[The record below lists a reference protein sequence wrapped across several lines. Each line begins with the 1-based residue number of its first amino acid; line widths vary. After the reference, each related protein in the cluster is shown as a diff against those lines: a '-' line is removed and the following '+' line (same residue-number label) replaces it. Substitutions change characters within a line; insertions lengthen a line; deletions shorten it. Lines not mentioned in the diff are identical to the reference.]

1 MAPQPPAPRPPPPPR
16 APAAATDRPPAAGAV
31 GAVRRPPPPPEPLL
45 PPWLTEFITGGNLIV
60 RVGVVV
66 LFFGVAFLLRYA
78 AEHTHLSIEW
88 RLAGV
93 AAGALVLLGLGWR
106 WRERRR
112 GYALALQGGGVG
124 TWYLTAFASLR
135 LYAVLSPAAAFA
147 LLAGVAALS
156 AALAILQDSLSF
168 AMLGAIGGYLAPVL
182 TADPRG
188 NHVALFSY
196 FALLDL
202 AVVGIAW
209 FRSWR
214 PLNLLAFV
222 FTYGIGTA
230 WGVLRY
236 QPEQLA
242 TTEPFVIL
250 FFAMFAAIAVLFAL
264 RQAPRLTDYVDA
276 TLVFGTPVV
285 TLGLQT
291 ALVRHVPYALAY
303 SALALGACY
312 LLLAWQLRRRAALA
326 LLVEAFLALGVAFA
340 TLAIPFA
347 LEGRWTAASWALEG
361 AAALWVGLRQRRRLA
376 VGAGLAL
383 QLLAFVAYVA
393 DAPDL
398 VRGPAGMAVL
408 NSRYL
413 SAVLVSAAGFICAAS
428 LRRPGPEWLEP
439 WRRGLGD
446 GLVAWALLWWL
457 GAGLIEIDRYVA
469 PDLARA
475 VAMAFVA
482 ATALAASLAGT
493 RLDWRAAR
501 AAPLL
506 LLPALAAIAAA
517 LSPLGGHAGAHPGE
531 LGGWWAWPVALAA
544 AYYTLRRG
552 EALAAAEVQTAL
564 HTLGL
569 WLIAWLATAELAWR
583 VGAWVRESAT
593 WAAAIWGLV
602 PGMLLLLVARRGGGA
617 RWPLGTQRVAYAIVG
632 AGGSAP
638 TCSAGSCTRRS
649 PATARRA
656 RCRTCPSSTRW
667 TRPRRSRCSRS
678 ARRWSPSARRRARR
692 ACASQ
697 PRPGHSCG

>member
-1 MAPQPPAPRPPPPPR
+1 MQALP
-16 APAAATDRPPAAGAV
+16 
-31 GAVRRPPPPPEPLL
+31 VR
-45 PPWLTEFITGGNLIV
+45 
-60 RVGVVV
+60 
-66 LFFGVAFLLRYA
+66 
-78 AEHTHLSIEW
+78 S
-88 RLAGV
+88 RL
-93 AAGALVLLGLGWR
+93 
-106 WRERRR
+106 
-112 GYALALQGGGVG
+112 Q
-124 TWYLTAFASLR
+124 
-135 LYAVLSPAAAFA
+135 
-147 LLAGVAALS
+147 ALS
-156 AALAILQDSLSF
+156 
-168 AMLGAIGGYLAPVL
+168 
-182 TADPRG
+182 
-188 NHVALFSY
+188 
-196 FALLDL
+196 
-202 AVVGIAW
+202 
-209 FRSWR
+209 RSAR
-214 PLNLLAFV
+214 
-222 FTYGIGTA
+222 
-230 WGVLRY
+230 
-236 QPEQLA
+236 
-242 TTEPFVIL
+242 
-250 FFAMFAAIAVLFAL
+250 
-264 RQAPRLTDYVDA
+264 
-276 TLVFGTPVV
+276 
-285 TLGLQT
+285 
-291 ALVRHVPYALAY
+291 
-303 SALALGACY
+303 CY

-383 QLLAFVAYVA
+383 QLLALRRLRRRRAGPRARTGGHGGAQQPLPVGGARQR
-393 DAPDL
+393 
-398 VRGPAGMAVL
+398 RGL
-408 NSRYL
+408 HLR
-413 SAVLVSAAGFICAAS
+413 AAS

-506 LLPALAAIAAA
+506 LLLPALAAIAAA

-544 AYYTLRRG
+544 AYYTPPRG

-632 AGGSAP
+632 AGGLGAYLLGWVVYSAIASDGTASP
-638 TCSAGSCTRRS
+638 LPYVPVVNPMDAAEALALLAIGAALVAVREAPRAAGVRLAAAAGAFVWPNAVLLRTCTTTRR
-649 PATARRA
+649 
-656 RCRTCPSSTRW
+656 CPTTPPRS
-667 TRPRRSRCSRS
+667 RPRRSRRPPSPSSGRCWRS
-678 ARRWSPSARRRARR
+678 PAWSGRAARRG
-692 ACASQ
+692 ASRGSRG
-697 PRPGHSCG
+697 PRC